1 MTPKPHPTDMPTLQG
16 DFVSIAPAVAE
27 RLLGEPASRSA
38 HELRWGRKGSFRLK
52 LDTGTWSDFE
62 AGEGG
67 GVLALVMREE
77 RLDKA
82 GALAWLETQG
92 FLSSLPNRRESG
104 RIGAYGHVS
113 GKAVAAQSPYS
124 PAIKGSTTMT
134 PKRHGTDALH
144 WIRSQIL
151 PIADAHDHPIRRWMA
166 KRNLWRPELPLPP
179 STRWIAADAPVFRG
193 SHSGIGA
200 IAFPLAP
207 VEAWRASYPETP
219 SPSAVQL
226 VCIDADGERAD
237 YENSQGNRVD
247 KPKFGNARM
256 AVWTIG
262 DIRGESVSVCEGA
275 ADALALAAREPDP
288 VIATLTTPRPP
299 TAWQVAL
306 SMFSSVTIWP
316 DMDTEDEQGRRPGL
330 DAVVALAQARK
341 LAGRSIE
348 VMGVDIGK
356 DAADAAIATPFGDI
370 DMDELNRFAAD
381 LQTEGTETFEARRY
395 ASTLLK

>member
-1 MTPKPHPTDMPTLQG
+1 MTSRLHSTDAPAPQD
-16 DFVSIAPAVAE
+16 DFISFAPAVAE
-27 RLLGEPASRSA
+27 RLLGEPSSRSA
-38 HELRWGRKGSFRLK
+38 REWRWGRKGSFRLK

-77 RLDKA
+77 RLDKS

-92 FLSSLPNRRESG
+92 FLSSLSG
-104 RIGAYGHVS
+104 RGKVGAYGSVS
-113 GKAVAAQSPYS
+113 RKAVAAQSPYS
-124 PAIKGSTTMT
+124 PAIGGSTTMT
-134 PKRHGTDALH
+134 PDPRRKDALR

-151 PIADAHDHPIRRWMA
+151 PIADTHDHPVRRWMA

-179 STRWIAADAPVFRG
+179 SLRWIPADAPVFRG

-207 VEAWRASYPETP
+207 ISAWRVAYPETP
-219 SPSAVQL
+219 PPTAVQL
-226 VCIDADGERAD
+226 VCIDAEGERAD
-237 YENSQGNRVD
+237 YENSQGRRVD
-247 KPKFGNARM
+247 KPKFGNARL

-262 DIRGESVSVCEGA
+262 DMCGDRVVVCEGA
-275 ADALALAAREPDP
+275 ADALALAAREIDP

-299 TAWQVAL
+299 LAWRDAL
-306 SMFSSVTIWP
+306 SVFDFITLWP
-316 DMDTEDEQGRRPGL
+316 DMDAEDELGRRAGL
-330 DAVVALAQARK
+330 DASVALAQARK
-341 LAGRSIE
+341 LAGQSID

-356 DAADAAIATPFGDI
+356 DAADAARESSLNSI
-370 DMDELNRFAAD
+370 DTEELHRFAQELEA
-381 LQTEGTETFEARRY
+381 EGMARFEAFRY

>member
-1 MTPKPHPTDMPTLQG
+1 MNVHHPTAAPAPQS
-16 DFVSIAPAVAE
+16 DFISIAPAVAE
-27 RLLGEPASRSA
+27 RLLGEPSSRSA
-38 HELRWGRKGSFRLK
+38 RELRWGRKGSFRLK

-62 AGEGG
+62 AGDGG

-92 FLSSLPNRRESG
+92 FLSSRRESG

-113 GKAVAAQSPYS
+113 GKSVATKSPYS
-124 PAIKGSTTMT
+124 PAIKGSGVMT
-134 PKRHGTDALH
+134 PERRGMDALR

-151 PIADAHDHPIRRWMA
+151 PIADANDHPIRRWMA

-179 STRWIAADAPVFRG
+179 SLRWIPADAPVFRG

-207 VEAWRASYPETP
+207 VSAWRAAYPETP
-219 SPSAVQL
+219 SPAAVQF
-226 VCIDADGERAD
+226 VCIDADGEKAD
-237 YENSQGNRVD
+237 YANSQSNRVD
-247 KPKFGNARM
+247 KPKFGNARL

-262 DIRGESVSVCEGA
+262 DVRGEGVSVCEGA
-275 ADALALAAREPDP
+275 ADALAIAAREPDP
-288 VIATLTTPRPP
+288 VIATLSTPRPVLD
-299 TAWQVAL
+299 WEREL
-306 SMFSSVTIWP
+306 SIFDFVTLWP
-316 DMDTEDEQGRRPGL
+316 DMDEEDELGRRPGL
-330 DAVVALAQARK
+330 DAATTLAQARK

-370 DMDELNRFAAD
+370 DMDELSRFAAD
-381 LQTEGTETFEARRY
+381 LQAEGTETFEARRY

>member
-1 MTPKPHPTDMPTLQG
+1 MHRPTTTPAPPS
-16 DFVSIAPAVAE
+16 DFIGIAPAVAE
-27 RLLGEPASRSA
+27 RLLGEPSSRSA
-38 HELRWGRKGSFRLK
+38 REWRWRGRGSFRLR
-52 LDTGTWSDFE
+52 LDTGTWNDFE
-62 AGEGG
+62 SGEGG

-77 RLDKA
+77 RVDKA
-82 GALAWLETQG
+82 GALAWLETHG
-92 FLSSLPNRRESG
+92 FLKSRRDSG
-104 RIGAYGHVS
+104 KIGTHGPDS
-113 GKAVAAQSPYS
+113 GKAVVAQSPYS
-124 PAIKGSTTMT
+124 PAIKGSGVMT
-134 PKRHGTDALH
+134 PERSTKGVLS

-151 PIADAHDHPIRRWMA
+151 PIADAHDHPVRRWMA

-179 STRWIAADAPVFRG
+179 SLRWIPFDAPVFRG
-193 SHSGIGA
+193 THSGVGA

-207 VEAWRASYPETP
+207 VEAWRVSYPDTP
-219 SPSAVQL
+219 APSAVQL
-226 VCIDADGERAD
+226 VCIDAEGERAD
-237 YENSQGNRVD
+237 YENSQGRRVD

-262 DIRGESVSVCEGA
+262 DITGDSAIVCEGA

-299 TAWQVAL
+299 TAWRVAL

-330 DAVVALAQARK
+330 DAVRSLAQARK
-341 LAGRSIE
+341 LAGQAID

-370 DMDELNRFAAD
+370 DMDELNAFAAD
-381 LQTEGTETFEARRY
+381 LQAEGTETFEAMRY